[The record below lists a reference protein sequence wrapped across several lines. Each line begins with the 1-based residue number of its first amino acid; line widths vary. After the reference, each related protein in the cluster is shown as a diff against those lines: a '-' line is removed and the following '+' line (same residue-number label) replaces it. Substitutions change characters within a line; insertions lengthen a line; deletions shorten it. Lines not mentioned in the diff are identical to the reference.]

1 MDLFDLKIPILNK
14 NAKQSEFE
22 KIQKDFSEY
31 DPSYVFNASA
41 IERRECISIPYIKCK
56 DFLDDNF
63 CLEIRKPGKF
73 IDRLWE
79 LQVCLVLISNGH
91 KIIKR
96 VSARNYARPD
106 FCVKGKN
113 GGNIW
118 IEAVC
123 AGADDSGIMP
133 SKPELNSGMMYSS
146 SRLIANTLKSSG
158 PRITTG
164 IGHKYLEKLPKYKNN
179 PEFNEK
185 ADKFIIAL
193 NTYNIDHEQTG
204 SMSEELVLY
213 GMGLQ
218 WIRQSGESG
227 RYFHWSVEKKKKD
240 GSIVEVE
247 VALFHRPE
255 YSDLSA
261 VITSDL
267 WFDFGTDYDKNMSN
281 KLNLYFNHRAKNPL
295 NIDEFNFGKRSYMIC
310 EGDFCELKTLQC

>member
-1 MDLFDLKIPILNK
+1 MDLFDPEIPILNK
-14 NAKQSEFE
+14 NSKQSEFE
-22 KIQKDFSEY
+22 RIQKDFPDY
-31 DPSYVFNASA
+31 DSSYVFNAAA
-41 IERRECISIPYIKCK
+41 IERRDCISRSYIKCK

-63 CLEIRKPGKF
+63 CLEIRKPGNF

-79 LQVCLVLISNGH
+79 LQICLILISNGH

-96 VSARNYARPD
+96 VSPRKYARPD
-106 FCVKGKN
+106 FCVKGKD
-113 GGNIW
+113 GRNIW

-123 AGADDSGIMP
+123 ADVDDSGIVP
-133 SKPELNSGMMYSS
+133 VKPELTSGILYSS
-146 SRLIANTLKSSG
+146 SRPIADTLNSSG

-164 IGHKYLEKLPKYKNN
+164 IAHKYLEKLPRYRSN
-179 PEFNEK
+179 PEFSEK
-185 ADKFIIAL
+185 DNFIIAL
-193 NTYNIDHEQTG
+193 NTYKIDHEQTG

-227 RYFHWSVEKKKKD
+227 RYFHWFVEKKKKD
-240 GSIVEVE
+240 GSISEVE

-261 VITSDL
+261 VITSDI
-267 WFDFGTDYDKNMSN
+267 WFDFETDYDKNMSN

-295 NIDEFNFGKRSYMIC
+295 NIDEFNFGKKSYMVC
-310 EGDFCELKTLQC
+310 EGDFCELKTLEY